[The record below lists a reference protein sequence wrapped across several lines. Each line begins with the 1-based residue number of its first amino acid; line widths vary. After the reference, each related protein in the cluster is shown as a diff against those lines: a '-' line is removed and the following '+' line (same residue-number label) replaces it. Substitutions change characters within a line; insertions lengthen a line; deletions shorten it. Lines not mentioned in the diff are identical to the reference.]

1 MAEPLTRARL
11 DACFAELRADF
22 AELRADIR
30 RALSIQ
36 TVVTI
41 GGIGAIIVL
50 AEALG

>member
-1 MAEPLTRARL
+1 MDEPLTRDYLDSRIEAFDARL
-11 DACFAELRADF
+11 DARLA
-22 AELRADIR
+22 

-50 AEALG
+50 VEALA